1 MAIDISPDRKHA
13 ALVAAQKLGSE
24 SFCRKAVAHMG
35 KLNPA

>member
-24 SFCRKAVAHMG
+24 SFVVKLSAYMG
-35 KLNPA
+35 KLNSA